1 MKKAAFVLCV
11 AATTAVAGAACSR
24 SDRSATA
31 EHAAPAA
38 NTATREAAGR
48 VGEPVHVAGDTRA
61 GDTRSE
67 TRHAPDNTGVN
78 ARDRDGN
85 TLTATDQSERA
96 ADRTLTQQVRRA
108 IVSDDSLSTNAHNVK
123 IITVDGVVT
132 LRGPVKSP
140 QERSSIVAK
149 ANQVAGVK
157 RLDDQLEVAS
167 E

>member
-1 MKKAAFVLCV
+1 MKKTAFVLCV
-11 AATTAVAGAACSR
+11 VATTALGGAACSR

-38 NTATREAAGR
+38 NTAAREAAGR
-48 VGEPVHVAGDTRA
+48 VGEPVRVA

-108 IVSDDSLSTNAHNVK
+108 IVSDDSLSTDAHNVK

-157 RLDDQLEVAS
+157 RLDDQLEVAGD
-167 E
+167 